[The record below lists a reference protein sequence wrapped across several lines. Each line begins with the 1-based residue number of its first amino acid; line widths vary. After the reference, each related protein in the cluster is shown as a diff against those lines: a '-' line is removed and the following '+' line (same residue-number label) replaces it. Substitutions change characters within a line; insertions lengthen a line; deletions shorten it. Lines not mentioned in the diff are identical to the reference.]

1 MMSSPLGG
9 HPNAEAASNNAMP
22 LILLPLISSAF
33 TPVDHLDGHLTLA
46 RKTGTRHAAF
56 VRPVPDGSA
65 HTKAVAGSSPS

>member
-1 MMSSPLGG
+1 
-9 HPNAEAASNNAMP
+9 MP

-46 RKTGTRHAAF
+46 RKTGTRDAAF